1 MYIQVILFVAFLLF
15 MEQSKPYERF
25 TIESVVCLRDCH
37 VPSYAKGTAHLFT
50 KQSKSE
56 NSLIGTAAPRFFLRA
71 VVPGPF
77 FRLTTVVSKR
87 VPEDHSIYRLDEL

>member
-1 MYIQVILFVAFLLF
+1 MDVLLHLYASGLSF
-15 MEQSKPYERF
+15 IEGNYEGRSF
-25 TIESVVCLRDCH
+25 CECH